1 MIMNAFVFLY
11 LKLTRNWWNK
21 VLKWNYMHMCY
32 LPAERSVYE
41 KKTIVQ
47 GTQFWE
53 HKFFTTDLGRKK
65 VY

>member
-1 MIMNAFVFLY
+1 MEEGIEF
-11 LKLTRNWWNK
+11 KLHAY
-21 VLKWNYMHMCY
+21 VLF
-32 LPAERSVYE
+32 AGREVRIG